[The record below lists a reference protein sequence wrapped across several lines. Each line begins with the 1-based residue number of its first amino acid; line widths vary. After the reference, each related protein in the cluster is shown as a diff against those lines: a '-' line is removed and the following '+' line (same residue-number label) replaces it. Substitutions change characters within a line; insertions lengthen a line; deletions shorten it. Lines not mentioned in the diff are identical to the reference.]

1 MRREGF
7 ELSISQP
14 RVILRELED
23 GKTYEPFEEVTIDCD
38 EEHSGT
44 VIEKMNIRNAELRD
58 LQVSDDGIFL
68 GALGALAEL
77 LAGVDDGLLR
87 PLHRLLECL
96 LVGTGRGELL
106 GEADNLCKQNMTSVQ
121 LPVHTLK

>member
-1 MRREGF
+1 MRWKVGWRNTKVGPADTY
-7 ELSISQP
+7 LGSQVA
-14 RVILRELED
+14 RL
-23 GKTYEPFEEVTIDCD
+23 
-38 EEHSGT
+38 
-44 VIEKMNIRNAELRD
+44 AELLVGPVPHARRGD
-58 LQVSDDGIFL
+58 PAFGALRLAVALGAL